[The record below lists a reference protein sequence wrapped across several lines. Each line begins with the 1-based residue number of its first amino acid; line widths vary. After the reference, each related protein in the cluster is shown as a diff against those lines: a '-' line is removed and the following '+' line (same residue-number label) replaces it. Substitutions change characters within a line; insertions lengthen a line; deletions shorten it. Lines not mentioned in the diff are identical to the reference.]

1 MTVEHEARL
10 DPSERSFDTPVL
22 VIAFRRPDLTRTLME
37 AIATVR
43 PRHLVLACDGARP
56 EVEGEADLVAETR
69 RVLDAAVT
77 WPCEVERLYH
87 DENLGCRRAVQA
99 GIDRL
104 FERFEEGIIL
114 EDDCIP
120 HPDFFPYCE
129 ELLDRY
135 RDDERV
141 LHISGDGSMPSLRS
155 LRPQSYVFTHHAAI
169 WGWATWRRAWQRY
182 DRGLAGWRA
191 IRDDPSKVAAVYPHE
206 DQRAWWTGKLDKLE
220 RSHDGHTWDF
230 QWMFTVRSAG
240 GLAVLPTSNLIT
252 NLGFRP
258 DGTHVV
264 DPEDARA
271 EVPLEPLPTI
281 VHPDRITVDPRLDW
295 RVQCEERAANG
306 RHQWGHSHSLTAR
319 VRARVRV
326 MLGRAARSLG
336 LREPVA

>member
-1 MTVEHEARL
+1 MTVDDTE
-10 DPSERSFDTPVL
+10 ERSVPEASFATPVL
-22 VIAFRRPDLTRTLME
+22 VIAFRRPDLTRMLME
-37 AIATVR
+37 AIAAVR

-56 EVEGEADLVAETR
+56 DVEGEEELVAETR

-155 LRPQSYVFTHHAAI
+155 LRAQSYVFTHHAAI

-191 IRDDPSKVAAVYPHE
+191 IREDPEKVAAVYPHE
-206 DQRAWWTGKLDKLE
+206 QQRAWWTRKLDSIA
-220 RSHDGHTWDF
+220 RGNDAHVWDF
-230 QWMFTVRSAG
+230 QWMFTVRNAG
-240 GLAVLPTSNLIT
+240 GFAVLPTSNLIT

-258 DGTHVV
+258 DGTNVV
-264 DPEDARA
+264 DPADARA
-271 EVPLEPLPTI
+271 GVPLEPMPTI
-281 VHPDRITVDPRLDW
+281 VHPAEVAVDPRLDW

-306 RHQWGHSHSLTAR
+306 RHDWGHSPSLVAR
-319 VRARVRV
+319 VRARARA
-326 MLGRAARSLG
+326 MLGRAAHTLG
-336 LREPVA
+336 LRAQ